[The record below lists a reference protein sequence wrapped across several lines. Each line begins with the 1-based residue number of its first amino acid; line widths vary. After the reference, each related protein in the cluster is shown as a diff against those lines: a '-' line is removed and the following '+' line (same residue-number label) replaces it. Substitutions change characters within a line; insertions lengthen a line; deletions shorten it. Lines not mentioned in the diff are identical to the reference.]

1 MRKQVRHPCR
11 NCKRPAATVL
21 LPTANRGEILMSKT
35 VFIGSDHAG
44 VALKAAL
51 VAHLQA
57 TGHAVTDLGPAD
69 TASVDYPDFAKA
81 VCAKVLATPEAAGI
95 LVCGTGIGMSMAANR
110 IPGIRAALCVN
121 EYLARMTRLHNDANV
136 LCLGERVIGVG
147 LAASIA
153 DVFLATAFEGGRHQ
167 RRVDL
172 IESCG
177 LAASL

>member
-1 MRKQVRHPCR
+1 MP
-11 NCKRPAATVL
+11 
-21 LPTANRGEILMSKT
+21 KT
-35 VFIGSDHAG
+35 VFLGSDHAG

-57 TGHAVTDLGPAD
+57 AGHDVVDLGPAE
-69 TASVDYPDFAKA
+69 AKSVDYPDFAKL
-81 VCAKVLATPEAAGI
+81 VCRRVLDTPEAAGI

-110 IPGIRAALCVN
+110 MPGIRAALCVN

-136 LCLGERVIGVG
+136 LCLGERVVGVG
-147 LAASIA
+147 LAAAIA
-153 DVFLATAFEGGRHQ
+153 DVFLATDFEGGRHR

-177 LAASL
+177 LAAPI